1 MNTTQPLPDHPTW
14 KKLLLSA
21 EGSIGK
27 NWSFYEDPEPRLCGH
42 LLEDYHSDMDA
53 LANQALE
60 LLEKTSKEKKADGN
74 AWAVLKEG
82 ATLLHHLQKKGYS
95 PEDDWEHAIDV
106 LWKAMGEFGQGSWS
120 AFVQA
125 GNNEVRPRAWKQ
137 EKFVVDAI
145 LTTLYQ
151 LPGDDES
158 RIQRFFNS
166 KMSRYW
172 KSYVVFWEEI
182 WGKFKDGRK
191 PYFQAWDYRANQK
204 LTTYRLL
211 CYRLQNFETEFAA
224 HPNKPREAFDYLN
237 GKRDE
242 IPVEKKIRREIYFA
256 LFKFLR
262 ESGEENSL
270 EEDLATIKNIL
281 GGDDVFEFLIQDGS
295 LSRAERGGM
304 LLLSFKE
311 DLDTRWKV
319 NIKYQQRILPDLM
332 AALKHDELDVR
343 EKAVQFLQSYPTE
356 LFKYL
361 RYVENLEGE
370 EKKEDDHQAFKLIAR
385 VFGEDTAK
393 KLVENISFTPL
404 QKGKLLLS
412 TPRVLEARWDAKDY
426 PNHDTLLPVILAAVE
441 DGDPTVQES
450 ASNFLKRKSADIQ
463 RKLDILMTN
472 LQDEDKTSEM
482 IVSGIEFGSD
492 AALKT
497 ILGKC
502 ASWVASDQ
510 NATLVDRAAQKARY
524 TPAAVLALINLLNNR
539 QDFQIKD
546 EEVRKYVRRRVLEEQ
561 QNPTLS
567 RVFSDGKLSDQELDS
582 HTTEEI
588 YKWCYSQKEQSKA
601 YADLVSSQEENIRK
615 KDGVLIPRRVFDL
628 AKSILKLQEQN
639 EMKERELVVQKWIT
653 QLLSEMSDR
662 WFFEDKMDI
671 YAQIKS
677 QLERLAIEPLSKRL
691 PQEEN
696 LDIRENLVK
705 ILGNIGG
712 RVAVDALVRTVTGE
726 ERERA
731 ARQEL
736 LSEYYLKPSKARSEE
751 ASILLN
757 DAVDN
762 AKKTM
767 RLLQQLNVATFA
779 MGAILIMG
787 GVIISVA
794 SQELGGRVTGV
805 LAGLG
810 GLAAILTQFL
820 KDPLE
825 RIQRAMA
832 DLVQVQTAFTSF
844 VWELNLNGTY
854 IQSQYVAE
862 GILTDFDLRQT
873 IGRIDHAMERTMH
886 LIHVYADG
894 QDLKQ
899 PPQLHYLV
907 QNSGKPGSTVTIFG
921 QSLLGT
927 KERSDK
933 DKFQLAINH
942 QPTDA
947 HIETWTDQMVMFS
960 LDGNLLGK
968 SNGSPRLW
976 ASLLLNGIETNALP
990 FTVEAA
996 AIEKPKK
1003 ESPVEAPKEL
1013 PKAPVDM
1020 PKVKG

>member
-1 MNTTQPLPDHPTW
+1 MSTTAPNLSEFPTW

-27 NWSFYEDPEPRLCGH
+27 NWSVYEDPEPRLFDR
-42 LLEDYHSDMDA
+42 LIEDYSNDMDT

-60 LLEKTSKEKKADGN
+60 LLEEAAKAGKTDDN
-74 AWAVLKEG
+74 TWAVLKEG
-82 ATLLHHLQKKGYS
+82 ATLLHHLQTKGHT
-95 PEDDWEHAIDV
+95 PEDDWEHGIDV
-106 LWKAMGEFGQGSWS
+106 LWKALGAFAQGSWF
-120 AFVQA
+120 AFVENA
-125 GNNEVRPRAWKQ
+125 GKDVRPRAWKQ
-137 EKFVVDAI
+137 EKFVVDAL
-145 LTTLYQ
+145 LTTLFQ

-158 RIQRFFNS
+158 RIERFFNS
-166 KMSRYW
+166 KMSEYW
-172 KSYVVFWEEI
+172 KAFVVFWEEI

-211 CYRLQNFETEFAA
+211 CYRLENFDTEFPA
-224 HPNKPREAFDYLN
+224 HPNKPREAFDYLKD
-237 GKRDE
+237 KRDE

-256 LFKFLR
+256 LFKYLR
-262 ESGEENSL
+262 ESGEQNTL
-270 EEDLATIKNIL
+270 EEDLKAIRETL
-281 GGDDVFEFLIQDGS
+281 GDDDVFDFLTHHDS
-295 LSRAERGGM
+295 LSAEDRGRAW
-304 LLLSFKE
+304 LSFK
-311 DLDTRWKV
+311 DLDERWQANKKLEHK
-319 NIKYQQRILPDLM
+319 IMPALM
-332 AALKHDELDVR
+332 AALKHDEQNVR
-343 EKAVQFLQSYPTE
+343 EDAVQFLQPHETE

-361 RYVENLEGE
+361 RYMERREGP
-370 EKKEDDHQAFKLIAR
+370 EDNEDGRETFKRIAR
-385 VFGEDTAK
+385 VYRADVAK
-393 KLVENISFTPL
+393 KLLENISFT
-404 QKGKLLLS
+404 QQEKGKLLLA
-412 TPRVLEARWDAKDY
+412 TPRILEARWEAPDF
-426 PNHDTLLPVILAAVE
+426 PNHDDLLPVILATVNHE
-441 DGDPTVQES
+441 DPEVS
-450 ASNFLKRKSADIQ
+450 AQASAFLKRKSDVIQ
-463 RKLDILMTN
+463 ERLNDLIKDLN
-472 LQDEDKTSEM
+472 QEDKASEL
-482 IVSGIEFGSD
+482 IASAIEYGSE
-492 AALKT
+492 AALKA
-497 ILGKC
+497 ILEKC
-502 ASWVASDQ
+502 VIWVASDK
-510 NATLVDRAAQKARY
+510 NGTLVDRASHKARY
-524 TPAAVLALINLLNNR
+524 VPGAVLALANLLNNR
-539 QDFQIKD
+539 TDLSK
-546 EEVRKYVRRRVLEEQ
+546 EKEVRDYVFQKVLDDQ
-561 QNPTLS
+561 QNPTVK
-567 RVFSDGKLSDQELDS
+567 RVFEDKKLDKDELDN
-582 HTTEEI
+582 HTTNEI
-588 YKWCYSQKEQSKA
+588 YRWCYSLRERSKA
-601 YADLVSSQEENIRK
+601 YADIVASQDDAVRRP
-615 KDGVLIPRRVFDL
+615 DGSLIPEATF
-628 AKSILKLQEQN
+628 SMGQSMLKLLMEEQ
-639 EMKERELVVQKWIT
+639 MKEREIAVQKWIT
-653 QLLSEMSDR
+653 QLLGEMSDR
-662 WFFEDKMDI
+662 WFFDNKTDI
-671 YAQIKS
+671 YAQIRS

-691 PQEEN
+691 PKEEN

-779 MGAILIMG
+779 MGVVLIMG

-862 GILTDFDLRQT
+862 GVLTDFDLRQT
-873 IGRIDHAMERTMH
+873 IGRIDRAMERTMH
-886 LIHVYADG
+886 LIQVYADG
-894 QDLKQ
+894 QNLKQ

-907 QNSGKPGSTVTIFG
+907 QNEGKGGLTVTLFG
-921 QSLLGT
+921 QSLRGT
-927 KERSDK
+927 GEPSDK

-947 HIETWTDQMVMFS
+947 HIELWTDQMVMFS
-960 LDGNLLGK
+960 LDTALMAK

-976 ASLLLNGIETNALP
+976 ASLLLNGQETNALP
-990 FTVEAA
+990 ITVEARENPQKA
-996 AIEKPKK
+996 
-1003 ESPVEAPKEL
+1003 PVEAPKEL
-1013 PKAPVDM
+1013 PENM
-1020 PKVKG
+1020 PKAKS